1 MLVNQHLLL
10 KVYIYSHA
18 DKYYYNFNECAGTI
32 DLITSHPTIAS
43 DAHLI
48 DPGQPLCRKNIGKK
62 RKLRKWSRG
71 HQFIVRG
78 GGHIDAWQPLFQ

>member
-1 MLVNQHLLL
+1 MDNVATVMQITGVIISRELH
-10 KVYIYSHA
+10 
-18 DKYYYNFNECAGTI
+18 AGTI
-32 DLITSHPTIAS
+32 DLITSHPSIAS
-43 DAHLI
+43 DAHT

-71 HQFIVRG
+71 HQFIIRG